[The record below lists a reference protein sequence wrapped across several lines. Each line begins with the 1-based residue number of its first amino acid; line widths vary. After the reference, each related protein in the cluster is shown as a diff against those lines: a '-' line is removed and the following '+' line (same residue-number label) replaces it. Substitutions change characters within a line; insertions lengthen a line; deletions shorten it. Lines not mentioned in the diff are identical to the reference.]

1 MITSAEERDHDDH
14 NESSSHHRF
23 HHHHHHSLPP
33 LLIDE
38 RQEDDEGDEA
48 GTTTTTTTNLPLL
61 TVCYISA
68 LTTGATAYSFSF
80 YSSDL
85 KSILQLSQN
94 QIDTLSSATFVAGLV
109 SWIPGILVDRYGP
122 RYAMIVG
129 SVCNAILLTYYWLLV
144 TQRIKL
150 LLFHYND
157 DNDDDSNSSSNN
169 DLLVLVLSCLSVLI
183 FMGNALITGSV
194 FKIIVESCTSSRGG
208 SNSSSNSISNN
219 RLKHV
224 MAIVR

>member
-1 MITSAEERDHDDH
+1 MITLAEERDDDDH
-14 NESSSHHRF
+14 DESSHHRF
-23 HHHHHHSLPP
+23 HHHHHSLPP

-38 RQEDDEGDEA
+38 RQEDDDGEA
-48 GTTTTTTTNLPLL
+48 GTTTNLPLL
-61 TVCYISA
+61 TACYISA

-85 KSILQLSQN
+85 KSIVQLSQN

-109 SWIPGILVDRYGP
+109 SWIPGIIVDRYGP

-150 LLFHYND
+150 LFHYHNDND
-157 DNDDDSNSSSNN
+157 DNNNSSSNN
-169 DLLVLVLSCLSVLI
+169 DLLIFVLSCISVLI

-194 FKIIVESCTSSRGG
+194 FKIIVESCTSSRG